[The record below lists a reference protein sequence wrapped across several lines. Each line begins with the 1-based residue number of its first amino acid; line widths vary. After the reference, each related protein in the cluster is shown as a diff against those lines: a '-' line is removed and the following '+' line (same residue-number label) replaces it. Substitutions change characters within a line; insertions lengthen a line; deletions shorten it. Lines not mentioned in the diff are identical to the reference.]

1 MTTISQKYF
10 KELYVYIKKFSLT
23 TDKGLIFENKIKK
36 ELCMFDY
43 SNDLMSFQSKE
54 HFFQLTFRMS
64 TNVNEIS
71 RSYIKAQTFFSYI
84 GGFKTFID
92 TIFVFIKKFIIKY
105 IIYEKIINKIFFY
118 KSDGDYINKKEK
130 LFKKNIKNKN
140 DSNLNFDSNI
150 KLNNKSFNINSINK
164 NGKNLISNENILEK
178 SSNQKSLEEDLIKI
192 NNLKEKIINSN
203 NLIYY
208 TNNYKKNKL
217 SHIIQNTNISINIL
231 YKLTKKYKVRISYF
245 KKIFYC
251 CFSKNKDLYFYK
263 KGVEIIKQKLDII
276 SIIKE
281 FFNLE
286 LIKKINF
293 TEEQI
298 FLLNY
303 YIKNNLVK
311 FKYFNKK
318 ENKNNFLINEKINR
332 SLNNLIY
339 YDYNNKE
346 KNINLINNY
355 LLDIFINK

>member
-1 MTTISQKYF
+1 
-10 KELYVYIKKFSLT
+10 
-23 TDKGLIFENKIKK
+23 
-36 ELCMFDY
+36 
-43 SNDLMSFQSKE
+43 
-54 HFFQLTFRMS
+54 
-64 TNVNEIS
+64 
-71 RSYIKAQTFFSYI
+71 
-84 GGFKTFID
+84 
-92 TIFVFIKKFIIKY
+92 
-105 IIYEKIINKIFFY
+105 
-118 KSDGDYINKKEK
+118 
-130 LFKKNIKNKN
+130 
-140 DSNLNFDSNI
+140 
-150 KLNNKSFNINSINK
+150 
-164 NGKNLISNENILEK
+164 
-178 SSNQKSLEEDLIKI
+178 
-192 NNLKEKIINSN
+192 
-203 NLIYY
+203 
-208 TNNYKKNKL
+208 
-217 SHIIQNTNISINIL
+217 
-231 YKLTKKYKVRISYF
+231 LTKKYKVRISYF

-251 CFSKNKDLYFYK
+251 CFSKNKDLFFYK

-346 KNINLINNY
+346 KKINLINNY